1 MKRIIVL
8 SFVII
13 LLVGNRNIIFASYN
27 NRDEISE
34 AEIKVSLQEIFNKRI
49 EVWNAFMIG
58 ENLSLVNIKEDLK
71 IYIAEPL
78 LTIDLNTYEDMMDN
92 PTSYEVIN
100 DVKIL
105 NCQLISRNE
114 KNRGYLVSIAW
125 ELEDFGEIIHEEL
138 EYKVE
143 VVKIK
148 DNWLL
153 KNYELNQ

>member
-27 NRDEISE
+27 NMDEISE

-78 LTIDLNTYEDMMDN
+78 LTIDLNIYEDMMNN

-114 KNRGYLVSIAW
+114 KNRSYLVSIAW
-125 ELEDFGEIIHEEL
+125 ELEDLGEIIHEEL

>member
-34 AEIKVSLQEIFNKRI
+34 GEIKVSLQEIFNKRV

-58 ENLSLVNIKEDLK
+58 ENLSLINIKEDLK
-71 IYIAEPL
+71 TYIAEPL
-78 LTIDLNTYEDMMDN
+78 LTIDLNIYKDMMDN
-92 PTSYEVIN
+92 PTSYELIN

-114 KNRGYLVSIAW
+114 KNRSYLVNIAW